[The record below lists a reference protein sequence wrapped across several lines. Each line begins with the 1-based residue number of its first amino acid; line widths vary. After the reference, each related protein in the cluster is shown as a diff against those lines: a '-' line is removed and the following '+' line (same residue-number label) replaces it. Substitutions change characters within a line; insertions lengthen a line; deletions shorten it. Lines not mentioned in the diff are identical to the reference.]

1 MKRQILFV
9 VNPISGRHDKSVF
22 PQKVRNTLDHSLYSA
37 EIVYTEYAGHAAE
50 LSQRAVDDGFDVVA
64 AVGGDGTINEVAR
77 ALVGT
82 DVAMAVVPFGSGN
95 GLARCLHLPH
105 SHSKALEQIN
115 GFHTLRIDTARV
127 NGCPFLSIAGVGLDA
142 QTAYDFSRDPNRG
155 FVTYVKY
162 ALDNYLH
169 REPIRY
175 KMRFDDQMT
184 IECSPLLVT
193 FANSNQFGYNAVIA
207 PKSSLTDGM
216 LNACILN
223 RPPVVLSLHL
233 ANQLMLGYI
242 DHSKYFTETKF
253 QKVVV
258 ERPED
263 DVVNVDGE
271 PIMLPARLEIEVV
284 PQSLTMVCGSK
295 MLK

>member
-1 MKRQILFV
+1 M
-9 VNPISGRHDKSVF
+9 
-22 PQKVRNTLDHSLYSA
+22 DHSLYSA

-105 SHSKALEQIN
+105 SPNKALEQIN